1 MPPHRASPLAPLALP
16 HYRRLWLAG
25 LCFNVSLWM
34 QIVVAG
40 WLMVS
45 IDGSP
50 LMVGLVQTA
59 ATLPAL
65 LLALP
70 GGVLADLVDRRRYL
84 LAGQAMLLLVTI
96 AMTAMTGAGMLGA
109 ILLLLV
115 TFIFGSVHAAQGPA
129 WFTSQQQ
136 VLPDELKLP
145 AIALGAASYSTA
157 RAIGPALGGALI
169 SAFSST
175 AALAAICFI
184 TAVAILLLLR
194 SHPTPIPHQADHV
207 TERFSEALRAGLR
220 FASRDALVRL
230 QLLRTALFVV
240 AGSGLWA
247 LLPLLADKS
256 GASNATNYGL
266 LLGSLGV
273 GAVTGSLTLPI
284 TLKHLSARKLD
295 LLGCMMFAA
304 GTLAVMWSSHI
315 GIGIGLCVLAGIGW
329 AWVGNLNIMV
339 VQMLSPVWI
348 RSRSL
353 GIYLITFQG
362 SMSLGGFL
370 WGATSE
376 VTALTTA
383 AYLSAT
389 CQLIAAI
396 IAYAMTRVLYEV
408 IEPKD

>member
-1 MPPHRASPLAPLALP
+1 
-16 HYRRLWLAG
+16 
-25 LCFNVSLWM
+25 M

-45 IDGSP
+45 VDDSP

-59 ATLPAL
+59 ATLPSL

-96 AMTAMTGAGMLGA
+96 PMTVITGAGMLGA
-109 ILLLLV
+109 IPLLV
-115 TFIFGSVHAAQGPA
+115 ATFVFGSVHAAQGPA

-169 SAFSST
+169 SAFGST
-175 AALAAICFI
+175 TALAAICLI
-184 TAVAILLLLR
+184 TAAAILLLLR
-194 SHPTPIPHQADHV
+194 SHSTPIVHHAGHV
-207 TERFSEALRAGLR
+207 PEQFSEALRAGLR
-220 FASRDALVRL
+220 FVSRDRLVRL
-230 QLLRTALFVV
+230 QLLRTSLFVI

-247 LLPLLADKS
+247 LLPLIADKS
-256 GASNATNYGL
+256 GASNASSYGL

-273 GAVTGSLTLPI
+273 GAVSGSLTLPI
-284 TLKHLSARKLD
+284 ALKRLSARNLD
-295 LLGCMMFAA
+295 LLGCIMFAA
-304 GTLAVMWSSHI
+304 GTLTVVGSSHI
-315 GIGIGLCVLAGIGW
+315 GVGIGLCVMAGIGW

-339 VQMLSPVWI
+339 VQMLSPLRI

-353 GIYLITFQG
+353 AMYLITFQG

-376 VTALTTA
+376 TTSLATA
-383 AYLSAT
+383 AYLSAA
-389 CQLIAAI
+389 CQLVAAI
-396 IAYAMTRVLYEV
+396 IAYAMTRALYKA
-408 IEPKD
+408 IETKE